1 MKAVMSPFI
10 SGASYM
16 IASRAVGKQIGK
28 EDNCCNQHYKLLA
41 SLSIETIFY
50 EVKICLLHS
59 VYCFVQS
66 LNMYVALC

>member
-41 SLSIETIFY
+41 SLSIETIF
-50 EVKICLLHS
+50 L
-59 VYCFVQS
+59 
-66 LNMYVALC
+66 